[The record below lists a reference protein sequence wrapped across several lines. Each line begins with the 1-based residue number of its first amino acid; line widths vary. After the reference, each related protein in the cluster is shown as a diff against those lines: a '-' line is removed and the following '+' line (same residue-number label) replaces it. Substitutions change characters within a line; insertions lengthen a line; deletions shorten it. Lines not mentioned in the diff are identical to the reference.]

1 MDLQVSFGAWVTRQR
16 KALNL
21 TREQLARRIGC
32 SVPGLRKIESD
43 ERRPSRQMAELLAD
57 CLQIPLDQR
66 PTFLR
71 VARGQLHAGRL
82 PATGFV
88 PGVGGSRPA
97 PAFLYGS
104 LSSYLRV
111 LTEAPEQAKEIKGTE
126 LWGSAASSAWAA
138 WAGPANAER
147 MRRLLRGSLLLE

>member
-1 MDLQVSFGAWVTRQR
+1 VWLSASNLRFEVFLRAFQAREMSMDLQVSFGAWVTRQR

-71 VARGQLHAGRL
+71 VARGQPLAGRL
-82 PATGFV
+82 PATGYA
-88 PGVGGSRPA
+88 PGGGPS
-97 PAFLYGS
+97 
-104 LSSYLRV
+104 
-111 LTEAPEQAKEIKGTE
+111 
-126 LWGSAASSAWAA
+126 
-138 WAGPANAER
+138 
-147 MRRLLRGSLLLE
+147 